1 MDVESS
7 DERELV
13 VGSEEQAVSGLCAVC
28 ENSARNRTD
37 LGAELNRSRHGTGP
51 ISVRGGSGNR
61 EPGVSGCPER

>member
-13 VGSEEQAVSGLCAVC
+13 VGSEKQAVSGLCAVC

-37 LGAELNRSRHGTGP
+37 LGE
-51 ISVRGGSGNR
+51 GGSGNR